1 MILLISKNKA
11 LANSFVRDLKQ
22 EGFPVKISGNFQDIR
37 TTIHRYPKCRMII
50 IDLECLGSKAHD
62 ILNQIKKD
70 PRLKYKPIICI
81 IRKDLVLEQLIAF
94 ESGADDFIYFPY
106 STLEL
111 QLKMRTIQGL
121 LDLQSQLKEQESKI
135 KTLHQTQKILVTL
148 SHYINNTLTPLYSL
162 VQITNEKMPTEAK
175 KLKESTTHTIELI
188 KKVLIALNNF
198 VQTGEFKLV
207 EKGIYR
213 DLMIDIKKELEKS
226 NLN

>member
-1 MILLISKNKA
+1 M
-11 LANSFVRDLKQ
+11 
-22 EGFPVKISGNFQDIR
+22 
-37 TTIHRYPKCRMII
+37 
-50 IDLECLGSKAHD
+50 
-62 ILNQIKKD
+62 
-70 PRLKYKPIICI
+70 
-81 IRKDLVLEQLIAF
+81 
-94 ESGADDFIYFPY
+94 
-106 STLEL
+106 EL
-111 QLKMRTIQGL
+111 QMKMRTIQGL
-121 LDLQSQLKEQESKI
+121 LDLQGQLKEQESKI

-148 SHYINNTLTPLYSL
+148 SHYINNTLTPLYRL